1 MGIGYYMSY
10 LILLIIVAVSV
21 TLAYIFNLRRK
32 VDFEQQ
38 ITNLKL
44 RFFTDISHELRTP
57 LTLIASPIEEVIDH
71 EKLSEEGRENMLIA
85 KKNTDRM
92 LRLINQL
99 LDFRK
104 IQNNKMKLY
113 IEETDIVSLSKK
125 IFETFTALAHQR
137 NINFQF
143 ICSCDS
149 YVLYTDIDKFE
160 KIVFNLLSNAFKYTP
175 DGKNID
181 FIL

>member
-1 MGIGYYMSY
+1 M
-10 LILLIIVAVSV
+10 
-21 TLAYIFNLRRK
+21 
-32 VDFEQQ
+32 
-38 ITNLKL
+38 
-44 RFFTDISHELRTP
+44 
-57 LTLIASPIEEVIDH
+57 IDH

-125 IFETFTALAHQR
+125 SLKLLPLWHISGILIFSLF
-137 NINFQF
+137 
-143 ICSCDS
+143 
-149 YVLYTDIDKFE
+149 VPV
-160 KIVFNLLSNAFKYTP
+160 IVMC
-175 DGKNID
+175 
-181 FIL
+181 FILILINLKK

>member
-1 MGIGYYMSY
+1 MGNWVGMV
-10 LILLIIVAVSV
+10 IICHINSVSV

-99 LDFRK
+99 LD
-104 IQNNKMKLY
+104 I
-113 IEETDIVSLSKK
+113 
-125 IFETFTALAHQR
+125 R
-137 NINFQF
+137 NT
-143 ICSCDS
+143 
-149 YVLYTDIDKFE
+149 V
-160 KIVFNLLSNAFKYTP
+160 
-175 DGKNID
+175 
-181 FIL
+181 

>member
-1 MGIGYYMSY
+1 
-10 LILLIIVAVSV
+10 
-21 TLAYIFNLRRK
+21 
-32 VDFEQQ
+32 
-38 ITNLKL
+38 
-44 RFFTDISHELRTP
+44 
-57 LTLIASPIEEVIDH
+57 
-71 EKLSEEGRENMLIA
+71 MLIA

-181 FIL
+181 FILEPQNDVFFFKVQEMKVMVLNCKK

>member
-1 MGIGYYMSY
+1 M
-10 LILLIIVAVSV
+10 
-21 TLAYIFNLRRK
+21 
-32 VDFEQQ
+32 
-38 ITNLKL
+38 
-44 RFFTDISHELRTP
+44 
-57 LTLIASPIEEVIDH
+57 IDH

-125 IFETFTALAHQR
+125 KSLKLLPLWHISGIL
-137 NINFQF
+137 IFQF

-160 KIVFNLLSNAFKYTP
+160 KISV
-175 DGKNID
+175 
-181 FIL
+181 